1 MIKISKGKIKRPL
14 RIVVDGVEGVG
25 KSTFAAQFPDPLFI
39 DLENG
44 TDSMDVM
51 RTQKPSNWEE
61 LLQIVRE
68 VAADP
73 SVCKTL
79 IVDTGDWAEALCV
92 KYICRKYKTD
102 GLESFGYGKGYVYLR
117 EEFENLLNELDKAI
131 AAGVNVVICAHA
143 QIKKFELPDE
153 AGSFDRY
160 ELKMSKN
167 VSPLVRE
174 WCDIQLFANFKTY
187 VVATENK
194 NRSKGTG
201 GTRRV
206 MFASHTAS
214 WDAKN
219 RHGLPDE
226 MELDFKYIAHLF
238 ATPEKSAEK
247 SEVSAGGATAGSA
260 SVKRSSMERGA
271 EEMSPAEKLHELM
284 ERSGVSENE
293 LQQVVA
299 EKDKYP
305 IDTPVADYDSRFING
320 WVIKYWD
327 QIMPLIMAN
336 REKNGN
342 GLQGSD
348 EN

>member
-14 RIVVDGVEGVG
+14 RLVVDGVEGVG
-25 KSTFAAQFPDPLFI
+25 KSTFAAQFPEPLFI

-44 TDSMDVM
+44 TDSMDVA
-51 RTQKPSNWEE
+51 RTQKPETWEE

-117 EEFENLLNELDKAI
+117 EEFENLLNELDKVI

-187 VVATENK
+187 VIATENK
-194 NRSKGTG
+194 HSKGTG
-201 GTRRV
+201 GTKRV
-206 MFASHTAS
+206 MYASHTAS

-226 MELDFKYIAHLF
+226 MELDFKHIAHLF
-238 ATPEKSAEK
+238 GDAAAPAGKPDSTMEQLKALMEKS
-247 SEVSAGGATAGSA
+247 
-260 SVKRSSMERGA
+260 
-271 EEMSPAEKLHELM
+271 
-284 ERSGVSENE
+284 GVTEAE
-293 LQQVVA
+293 LQKVVSD
-299 EKDKYP
+299 KDKYP
-305 IDTPVADYDSRFING
+305 ADTPVSDYDSKFITG

-327 QIMPLIMAN
+327 QIMPLIKAN
-336 REKNGN
+336 RNNANEPAGATN
-342 GLQGSD
+342 
-348 EN
+348 

>member
-1 MIKISKGKIKRPL
+1 MLNISQGKVKRPL
-14 RIVVDGVEGVG
+14 RVVVDGVEGVG
-25 KSTFAAQFPDPLFI
+25 KSTFAAQFPDPLFV

-44 TDSMDVM
+44 TDSMDVK
-51 RTQKPSNWEE
+51 RTQKPETWEE
-61 LLQIVRE
+61 LLQLVRA
-68 VAADP
+68 VAANLG
-73 SVCKTL
+73 VCRTL

-117 EEFENLLNELDKAI
+117 EEFENLLHELDKVI
-131 AAGVNVVICAHA
+131 AAGVNVVVCAHA

-187 VVATENK
+187 VVSTENK
-194 NRSKGTG
+194 HHKGTG

-206 MFASHTAS
+206 MYASHTAS

-226 MELDFKYIAHLF
+226 MEFDFKHIAHLF
-238 ATPEKSAEK
+238 
-247 SEVSAGGATAGSA
+247 GGVAP
-260 SVKRSSMERGA
+260 VQQEISSL
-271 EEMSPAEKLHELM
+271 EKLRELM
-284 ERSGVSENE
+284 DGSGVTEAE
-293 LQQVVA
+293 LRKVVSD
-299 EKDKYP
+299 KDKYP
-305 IDTPVADYDSRFING
+305 ADTPVSEYDGRFITN
-320 WVIKYWD
+320 WVIKYWN
-327 QIMPLIMAN
+327 QILPIVEAN
-336 REKNGN
+336 RKGA
-342 GLQGSD
+342 GV
-348 EN
+348 

>member
-1 MIKISKGKIKRPL
+1 MLNISQGKVKRPL
-14 RIVVDGVEGVG
+14 RVVVDGVEGVG

-44 TDSMDVM
+44 TDSMNVK
-51 RTQKPSNWEE
+51 RTQKPETWEE
-61 LLQIVRE
+61 LLQLVRD

-73 SVCKTL
+73 GVCRTL

-117 EEFENLLNELDKAI
+117 EEFENLLHELDKVI
-131 AAGVNVVICAHA
+131 AAGVNVVVCAHA

-187 VVATENK
+187 VVSTENK
-194 NRSKGTG
+194 HHKGTG

-206 MFASHTAS
+206 MYASHTAS

-226 MELDFKYIAHLF
+226 MELDFKHIAHLF
-238 ATPEKSAEK
+238 
-247 SEVSAGGATAGSA
+247 GGVAPVQQEISPL
-260 SVKRSSMERGA
+260 ER
-271 EEMSPAEKLHELM
+271 LNELM
-284 ERSGVSENE
+284 EAAGVTEAE
-293 LQQVVA
+293 LRKVVSD
-299 EKDKYP
+299 KDKYP
-305 IDTPVADYDSRFING
+305 IDTPVAEYDSRFLTG
-320 WVIKYWD
+320 WIIKYWD
-327 QIMPLIMAN
+327 QILPIVEAN
-336 REKNGN
+336 RKGT
-342 GLQGSD
+342 GV
-348 EN
+348 

>member
-1 MIKISKGKIKRPL
+1 MLNISQGKVKRPL
-14 RIVVDGVEGVG
+14 RVVVDGVEGVG

-44 TDSMDVM
+44 TDSMDVK
-51 RTQKPSNWEE
+51 RTQKPETWEE
-61 LLQIVRE
+61 LLQLVRA

-73 SVCKTL
+73 GVCRTL

-117 EEFENLLNELDKAI
+117 EEFENLLHELDKVI
-131 AAGVNVVICAHA
+131 TAGVNVVVCAHA

-187 VVATENK
+187 VVSTENK
-194 NRSKGTG
+194 HHKGTG

-206 MFASHTAS
+206 MYASHTAS

-226 MELDFKYIAHLF
+226 MEFDFKHIAHLF
-238 ATPEKSAEK
+238 
-247 SEVSAGGATAGSA
+247 GGVAP
-260 SVKRSSMERGA
+260 VQQEI
-271 EEMSPAEKLHELM
+271 SPLEKLRELM
-284 ERSGVSENE
+284 DGSGVTEAE
-293 LQQVVA
+293 LRKVVSD
-299 EKDKYP
+299 KDKYP
-305 IDTPVADYDSRFING
+305 ADTPVSEYDGRFITN
-320 WVIKYWD
+320 WVIKYWN
-327 QIMPLIMAN
+327 QILPIVEAN
-336 REKNGN
+336 RKGA
-342 GLQGSD
+342 GV
-348 EN
+348 

>member
-1 MIKISKGKIKRPL
+1 MLNISQGKVKRPL
-14 RIVVDGVEGVG
+14 RVVVDGVEGVG

-44 TDSMDVM
+44 TDSMDVK
-51 RTQKPSNWEE
+51 RTQKPETWEE
-61 LLQIVRE
+61 LLQLVRE

-73 SVCKTL
+73 GVCKTL

-92 KYICRKYKTD
+92 KFICRKYKTD

-117 EEFENLLNELDKAI
+117 EEFENLLHELDKVI
-131 AAGVNVVICAHA
+131 AAGVNVVVCAHA

-187 VVATENK
+187 VVSTENK
-194 NRSKGTG
+194 HHKGTG

-206 MFASHTAS
+206 MYASHTAS

-226 MELDFKYIAHLF
+226 MELDFKHIAHLF
-238 ATPEKSAEK
+238 
-247 SEVSAGGATAGSA
+247 GGVAPVQQEISPL
-260 SVKRSSMERGA
+260 ER
-271 EEMSPAEKLHELM
+271 LRELM
-284 ERSGVSENE
+284 AEAGVTEAE
-293 LQQVVA
+293 LQKVVSD
-299 EKDKYP
+299 KDQYP
-305 IDTPVADYDSRFING
+305 IDTPVAEYDSKFITG

-327 QIMPLIMAN
+327 QILPLVEAD
-336 REKNGN
+336 RKGA
-342 GLQGSD
+342 GA
-348 EN
+348 

>member
-14 RIVVDGVEGVG
+14 RLVVDGVEGVG

-44 TDSMDVM
+44 TDSMDVA
-51 RTQKPSNWEE
+51 RTQKPETWEE

-79 IVDTGDWAEALCV
+79 IVDTGDWAETLCV

-117 EEFENLLNELDKAI
+117 EEFENLLRELDKVV

-187 VVATENK
+187 VIATENK
-194 NRSKGTG
+194 NHSKGTG
-201 GTRRV
+201 GTKRV
-206 MFASHTAS
+206 MYASHTAS

-238 ATPEKSAEK
+238 GDAVAPVQKADSPVEQLKALMEKS
-247 SEVSAGGATAGSA
+247 
-260 SVKRSSMERGA
+260 
-271 EEMSPAEKLHELM
+271 
-284 ERSGVSENE
+284 GVTEAE
-293 LQQVVA
+293 LQKVVA
-299 EKDKYP
+299 DKDKYP
-305 IDTPVADYDSRFING
+305 VDTPISDYDSKFITG
-320 WVIKYWD
+320 WVFKYWD
-327 QIMPLIMAN
+327 QIMPLITAN
-336 REKNGN
+336 RNNVNEPAGANNVGGK
-342 GLQGSD
+342 D
-348 EN
+348 HE

>member
-14 RIVVDGVEGVG
+14 RLVVDGVEGVG

-44 TDSMDVM
+44 TDSMDVA
-51 RTQKPSNWEE
+51 RTQKPETWEE

-79 IVDTGDWAEALCV
+79 IVDTGDWAETLCV

-117 EEFENLLNELDKAI
+117 EEFENLLRELDKVV

-187 VVATENK
+187 VIATENK
-194 NRSKGTG
+194 NHSKGTG
-201 GTRRV
+201 GTKRV
-206 MFASHTAS
+206 MYASHTAS

-238 ATPEKSAEK
+238 GDAVTPVQKADSPVEQLKALMEKS
-247 SEVSAGGATAGSA
+247 
-260 SVKRSSMERGA
+260 
-271 EEMSPAEKLHELM
+271 
-284 ERSGVSENE
+284 GVTEAE
-293 LQQVVA
+293 LQKVVA
-299 EKDKYP
+299 DKDKYP
-305 IDTPVADYDSRFING
+305 VDTPISDYDSKFITG

-327 QIMPLIMAN
+327 QIMPLITAN
-336 REKNGN
+336 RNNVNEPAGANNEGGN
-342 GLQGSD
+342 NN
-348 EN
+348 E

>member
-14 RIVVDGVEGVG
+14 RLVVDGVEGVG

-51 RTQKPSNWEE
+51 RTQKPETWEE
-61 LLQIVRE
+61 LIQIVRE

-117 EEFENLLNELDKAI
+117 EEFENLLRELDKVI

-187 VVATENK
+187 VIATENK
-194 NRSKGTG
+194 NHSKGTG
-201 GTRRV
+201 GTKRV
-206 MFASHTAS
+206 MYASHTAS

-238 ATPEKSAEK
+238 GDSVAPVQNDTPLTQLKALMEKS
-247 SEVSAGGATAGSA
+247 
-260 SVKRSSMERGA
+260 
-271 EEMSPAEKLHELM
+271 
-284 ERSGVSENE
+284 GVTEAE
-293 LQQVVA
+293 LQKVVA
-299 EKDKYP
+299 DKDKYP
-305 IDTPVADYDSRFING
+305 VDTPVSGYDSKFITG

-327 QIMPLIMAN
+327 QIMPLITAN
-336 REKNGN
+336 RNKVNEPAGANNVGGK
-342 GLQGSD
+342 D
-348 EN
+348 HE

>member
-14 RIVVDGVEGVG
+14 RLVVDGVEGVG

-117 EEFENLLNELDKAI
+117 EEFENLLHELDRVV

-187 VVATENK
+187 VISTENK

-201 GTRRV
+201 GTKRV
-206 MFASHTAS
+206 MYASHTAS

-226 MELDFKYIAHLF
+226 MELDFKHIAHLF
-238 ATPEKSAEK
+238 GEIAPAQNDTPLTQLRA
-247 SEVSAGGATAGSA
+247 
-260 SVKRSSMERGA
+260 
-271 EEMSPAEKLHELM
+271 LM
-284 ERSGVSENE
+284 EKSGVSEAE
-293 LQQVVA
+293 LQKVVA
-299 EKDKYP
+299 DKDKYP
-305 IDTPVADYDSRFING
+305 IDTPVSDYDSKFITG

-327 QIMPLIMAN
+327 QIMPLITAN
-336 REKNGN
+336 RNNANEPAGTRKGGN
-342 GLQGSD
+342 D
-348 EN
+348 HE

>member
-1 MIKISKGKIKRPL
+1 MLNISQGKVKRPL
-14 RIVVDGVEGVG
+14 RVVVDGVEGVG

-44 TDSMDVM
+44 TDSMNVK
-51 RTQKPSNWEE
+51 RTQKPETWEE
-61 LLQIVRE
+61 LLQLVRD

-73 SVCKTL
+73 SVCRTL

-117 EEFENLLNELDKAI
+117 EEFENLLHELDKVI

-187 VVATENK
+187 VVSTENK
-194 NRSKGTG
+194 HHKGTG

-206 MFASHTAS
+206 MYASHTAS

-226 MELDFKYIAHLF
+226 MELDFKRIAHLF
-238 ATPEKSAEK
+238 
-247 SEVSAGGATAGSA
+247 GGVAP
-260 SVKRSSMERGA
+260 VQQEI
-271 EEMSPAEKLHELM
+271 SPLEKLRELM
-284 ERSGVSENE
+284 EESGVTEAE
-293 LQQVVA
+293 LRKVVSD
-299 EKDKYP
+299 KDKYP
-305 IDTPVADYDSRFING
+305 ADTPVSEYDGRFITN
-320 WVIKYWD
+320 WVIKYWN
-327 QIMPLIMAN
+327 QILPIVEAN
-336 REKNGN
+336 RKGA
-342 GLQGSD
+342 GV
-348 EN
+348 

>member
-25 KSTFAAQFPDPLFI
+25 KSTFAAKFPEPLFI

-44 TDSMDVM
+44 TDSMDVA
-51 RTQKPSNWEE
+51 RTQKPETWEE

-117 EEFENLLNELDKAI
+117 EEFENLLRELDKVI

-187 VVATENK
+187 VIATENK
-194 NRSKGTG
+194 NHSKGTG
-201 GTRRV
+201 GTKRV
-206 MFASHTAS
+206 MYASHTAS

-238 ATPEKSAEK
+238 GDGVAPVQKPD
-247 SEVSAGGATAGSA
+247 
-260 SVKRSSMERGA
+260 
-271 EEMSPAEKLHELM
+271 SPVEQLRALM
-284 ERSGVSENE
+284 DKSGVTEAE
-293 LQQVVA
+293 LQKVVSD
-299 EKDKYP
+299 KDKYP
-305 IDTPVADYDSRFING
+305 IDTPVSDYDSKFITG

-327 QIMPLIMAN
+327 QIMPLITAN
-336 REKNGN
+336 RKNVNEPAGANNEGGN
-342 GLQGSD
+342 SN
-348 EN
+348 E

>member
-51 RTQKPSNWEE
+51 RAQKPSNWEE

-68 VAADP
+68 IAADP

-117 EEFENLLNELDKAI
+117 EEFENLLNELDKVI
-131 AAGVNVVICAHA
+131 AVGVNVVVCAHA

-206 MFASHTAS
+206 MYASHTAS

-226 MELDFKYIAHLF
+226 MDLDFKYIAHLF
-238 ATPEKSAEK
+238 GEEGTLIGKGDASG
-247 SEVSAGGATAGSA
+247 SGATAGGF
-260 SVKRSSMERGA
+260 SMKGTSMDRTATEL
-271 EEMSPAEKLHELM
+271 SPLEKLFGLM
-284 ERSGVSENE
+284 EKVGVSEKE

-299 EKDKYP
+299 EKDKYS
-305 IDTPVADYDSRFING
+305 IDTPVADYDSRFITG

-327 QIMPLIMAN
+327 QIMPLIMVN

>member
-1 MIKISKGKIKRPL
+1 MLKISKGKVKRPL
-14 RIVVDGVEGVG
+14 RLVVDGVEGVG

-44 TDSMDVM
+44 TDSMDVK
-51 RTQKPSNWEE
+51 RTQKPESWTE

-79 IVDTGDWAEALCV
+79 ILDTGDWAEALCV
-92 KYICRKYKTD
+92 KYICKKYKTD

-117 EEFENLLNELDKAI
+117 EEFENLLNELDKVI
-131 AAGVNVVICAHA
+131 AAGVNVVVCAHA

-206 MFASHTAS
+206 MYASHTAS

-226 MELDFKYIAHLF
+226 MDLDFKHIAHLF
-238 ATPEKSAEK
+238 GSVAQPVKSDD
-247 SEVSAGGATAGSA
+247 
-260 SVKRSSMERGA
+260 
-271 EEMSPAEKLHELM
+271 SPMEKLMDLM
-284 ERSGVSENE
+284 TKSNVSEAE

-299 EKDKYP
+299 DKDKYP
-305 IDTPVADYDSRFING
+305 IETPIAEYDAKFITG
-320 WVIKYWD
+320 WIIKYWD
-327 QIMPLIMAN
+327 QIMPLITASRN
-336 REKNGN
+336 NSDNKP
-342 GLQGSD
+342 QGFNND
-348 EN
+348 

>member
-1 MIKISKGKIKRPL
+1 MIKISHGKIKRAL
-14 RIVVDGVEGVG
+14 RTVVDGVEGVG
-25 KSTFAAQFPDPLFI
+25 KSTFAAEFPDPLFI
-39 DLENG
+39 DMENG
-44 TDSMDVM
+44 TDSMDVK
-51 RTQKPSNWEE
+51 RTQEPKDWTE
-61 LLQIVRE
+61 LLQIVRD

-73 SVCKTL
+73 TVCKTL
-79 IVDTGDWAEALCV
+79 VLDTGDKAEALCV
-92 KYICRKYKTD
+92 RYICQKYKTD

-117 EEFENLLNELDKAI
+117 EEFENLLNELDKVI
-131 AAGVNVVICAHA
+131 AAGVNVVICCHT

-194 NRSKGTG
+194 NRKGTG
-201 GTRRV
+201 GTKRV
-206 MFASHTAS
+206 MYASHTAS

-238 ATPEKSAEK
+238 REVAPVQQAATPWEQLKALMEKSDVTEA
-247 SEVSAGGATAGSA
+247 
-260 SVKRSSMERGA
+260 
-271 EEMSPAEKLHELM
+271 
-284 ERSGVSENE
+284 E
-293 LQQVVA
+293 LQKVVSD
-299 EKDKYP
+299 KDKYP
-305 IDTPVADYDSRFING
+305 IDTPVAEYDGRFITG

-327 QIMPLIMAN
+327 QIMPLITAN
-336 REKNGN
+336 RNVNEPQGFNTEEGGN
-342 GLQGSD
+342 
-348 EN
+348 

>member
-1 MIKISKGKIKRPL
+1 MLKISQGKIRRPL
-14 RIVVDGVEGVG
+14 RLVVDGVEGVG

-44 TDSMDVM
+44 TDSMDVK
-51 RTQKPSNWEE
+51 RTQKPESWEE

-73 SVCKTL
+73 QVCRTL

-117 EEFENLLNELDKAI
+117 EEFENLLNELDKVI
-131 AAGVNVVICAHA
+131 AAGVNVVVCAHA

-187 VVATENK
+187 VVSTENK
-194 NRSKGTG
+194 NRKGTG
-201 GTRRV
+201 GTKRV
-206 MFASHTAS
+206 MYASHTAS

-226 MELDFKYIAHLF
+226 MELDFKHIAHLF
-238 ATPEKSAEK
+238 GEAATEQKED
-247 SEVSAGGATAGSA
+247 
-260 SVKRSSMERGA
+260 SSFIRMKA
-271 EEMSPAEKLHELM
+271 LM
-284 ERSGVSENE
+284 EKYQVTEAE
-293 LQQVVA
+293 LQRVVA
-299 EKDKYP
+299 DKDKYP
-305 IDTPVADYDSRFING
+305 VDTPVADYDNKFISG
-320 WVIKYWD
+320 WIIKYWD
-327 QIMPLIMAN
+327 QILPLITAN
-336 REKNGN
+336 RK
-342 GLQGSD
+342 
-348 EN
+348 ENE

>member
-1 MIKISKGKIKRPL
+1 MLNISQGKVKRPL
-14 RIVVDGVEGVG
+14 RVVVDGVEGVG

-44 TDSMDVM
+44 TDSMDVK
-51 RTQKPSNWEE
+51 RTQKPETWEE
-61 LLQIVRE
+61 LLQLVRA

-73 SVCKTL
+73 GVCRTL

-117 EEFENLLNELDKAI
+117 EEFENLLHELDKVI
-131 AAGVNVVICAHA
+131 AAGVNVVVCAHA

-187 VVATENK
+187 VVSTENK
-194 NRSKGTG
+194 HHKGTG

-206 MFASHTAS
+206 MYASHTAS

-226 MELDFKYIAHLF
+226 MEFDFKHIAHLF
-238 ATPEKSAEK
+238 
-247 SEVSAGGATAGSA
+247 GGVAPVQQGI
-260 SVKRSSMERGA
+260 
-271 EEMSPAEKLHELM
+271 SPLEKLRELM
-284 ERSGVSENE
+284 DGSGVTEAE
-293 LQQVVA
+293 LRKVVSD
-299 EKDKYP
+299 KDKYS
-305 IDTPVADYDSRFING
+305 IDTPVAEYDGRFITN
-320 WVIKYWD
+320 WVIKYWN
-327 QIMPLIMAN
+327 QILPIVEAN
-336 REKNGN
+336 RKGA
-342 GLQGSD
+342 GV
-348 EN
+348 

>member
-1 MIKISKGKIKRPL
+1 MLKISKGKVKRPL
-14 RIVVDGVEGVG
+14 RLVVDGVEGVG
-25 KSTFAAQFPDPLFI
+25 KSTFAAQFPDLLFI

-44 TDSMDVM
+44 TDSMDVK
-51 RTQKPSNWEE
+51 RTQKPESWTE

-79 IVDTGDWAEALCV
+79 IPDTGDWAV
-92 KYICRKYKTD
+92 
-102 GLESFGYGKGYVYLR
+102 R
-117 EEFENLLNELDKAI
+117 EEFENLLSELDKVI
-131 AAGVNVVICAHA
+131 AAGVNVVVCAHA

-194 NRSKGTG
+194 NCSKGTG

-206 MFASHTAS
+206 MYASHTAS

-226 MELDFKYIAHLF
+226 MDLDFRHIAHLF
-238 ATPEKSAEK
+238 
-247 SEVSAGGATAGSA
+247 GGAVAPSQTDD
-260 SVKRSSMERGA
+260 
-271 EEMSPAEKLHELM
+271 SPIEKLKALM
-284 ERSGVSENE
+284 EKSGVSEAE
-293 LQQVVA
+293 LQKVVA
-299 EKDKYP
+299 DKDKYP
-305 IDTPVADYDSRFING
+305 IEAPVSEYDVKFITG
-320 WVIKYWD
+320 WIIKYWD
-327 QIMPLIMAN
+327 QIIPLITAN
-336 REKNGN
+336 RNSSEDKPQGVGN
-342 GLQGSD
+342 D
-348 EN
+348 